1 MHIYLVQHAEALNKE
16 EDPSRPLS
24 DKGIND
30 IRRVASFVSEMGITA
45 NQIIH
50 SGKTRAI
57 QTAQMLGDHLE
68 IENGIIESE
77 GLAPMDDPE
86 IWLDIISDTTKD
98 VILVGHLPH
107 LSRLVSLMTSSDADK
122 DILDFEMGGLVCL
135 KKSDKGKW
143 LLDWVIKPGMLK

>member
-1 MHIYLVQHAEALNKE
+1 MHIYLVQHAEAVSKE
-16 EDPSRPLS
+16 DDTSRPLS

-77 GLAPMDDPE
+77 GLVPMDDPS

-107 LSRLVSLMTSSDADK
+107 LSRLVSLITCGDADK
-122 DILDFEMGGLVCL
+122 EILDFEMGCMVCL
-135 KKSDKGKW
+135 KKSDKGNW